1 MTLTIRNG
9 AKAAALAGLA
19 SAGIA
24 FAQPALAEMS
34 VRGFVLTTGVTNRE
48 PVDKVDSI
56 QAKDGAGKAVIFARV
71 SNPDAREQVT
81 FVWYKGDKERA
92 RKAVNIG
99 TSTGWRTWSSSSVD
113 IGSWHV
119 DLVGKDGKVL
129 AQKAF
134 AVVGAEA
141 PAEAPAPAAAPAPQA
156 QPEPAPAPPIQPPPA
171 APAEGSGSPMQNQES
186 GGAPK

>member
-1 MTLTIRNG
+1 MKLTIRNG

-34 VRGFVLTTGVTNRE
+34 VRDFVLTTGVNNRE
-48 PVDKVDSI
+48 PVDKIASI
-56 QAKDGAGKAVIFARV
+56 QAKDGAGKAVIFARI
-71 SNPDAREQVT
+71 SNPDAREQAT

-99 TSTGWRTWSSSSVD
+99 TSKGWRTWSTSAVD
-113 IGSWHV
+113 VGSWRV
-119 DLVGKDGKVL
+119 DLVGKGGKVL
-129 AQKAF
+129 AQKVF
-134 AVVGAEA
+134 AVAGEKAAA
-141 PAEAPAPAAAPAPQA
+141 PAPAPAAAPAPAPQA
-156 QPEPAPAPPIQPPPA
+156 QPAPTPAPAAQPMPA
-171 APAEGSGSPMQNQES
+171 APAES